1 MDNNYKISSI
11 IENLRKLYQQEYG
24 IAVFNIDVKNFESG
38 VEIKGSAL
46 TENQRDHIINAFREK
61 KIKIR
66 KEDLKI
72 LSDAH
77 ARNEI
82 GWAVVKSPIA
92 DLKLRFVSGKI
103 INQRILK
110 RIRCSQAFKGEIL
123 RVLYK
128 NEDQLLV
135 QQNDLTLGWV
145 NRKDVVLKKMSPSP
159 DKGRLGGVIKRR
171 RLDLYK
177 KWKQGNFAI
186 KGKVIFAKRFHSPK
200 GTMELASEAE
210 KYLGAKYVLG
220 GKSKKGIDCSGLVQV
235 AYKNSLNIILP
246 KHSWDQKKMGKKVKL
261 EDVKTGDLMFLI
273 KKENS
278 HKHVGIVE
286 VASEKNAK
294 RLHINTPPAP
304 LKRGIGTMEPA
315 AVNLIHASLEKK
327 KVIRQSL
334 EKVFESYD
342 FVEARRIIESKA
354 YKVHKAKS
362 S

>member
-1 MDNNYKISSI
+1 MGNNDKINSI
-11 IENLRKLYQQEYG
+11 VENLRKLYQQEYG
-24 IAVFNIDVKNFESG
+24 IAVFNIDVKNFKSG

-46 TENQRDHIINAFREK
+46 TENQRDHIINAFSEK

-66 KEDLKI
+66 KENLKI

-82 GWAVVKSPIA
+82 GWVVVKSPIA

-145 NRKDVVLKKMSPSP
+145 NRKDVVLKKKSLYRKWMS
-159 DKGRLGGVIKRR
+159 
-171 RLDLYK
+171 
-177 KWKQGNFAI
+177 GNFAI
-186 KGKVIFAKRFHSPK
+186 KGKAVFAKKFHINTPPAPLK
-200 GTMELASEAE
+200 RGIGTVESTNKITEEAE
-210 KYLGAKYVLG
+210 EYLGAKYVLG

-286 VASEKNAK
+286 KNK
-294 RLHINTPPAP
+294 DI
-304 LKRGIGTMEPA
+304 
-315 AVNLIHASLEKK
+315 NLIHASLEKK
-327 KVIRQSL
+327 KVIKQSL

-342 FVEARRIIESKA
+342 FVEIRRIVK
-354 YKVHKAKS
+354 
-362 S
+362 

>member
-1 MDNNYKISSI
+1 MGNNDKINSI
-11 IENLRKLYQQEYG
+11 VENLRKLYQQEYG
-24 IAVFNIDVKNFESG
+24 IAVFNINVKNFGSG
-38 VEIKGSAL
+38 IEIEGSAL

-82 GWAVVKSPIA
+82 SWVVVKNPIA

-145 NRKDVVLKKMSPSP
+145 NRKDVVLKKKSLL
-159 DKGRLGGVIKRR
+159 REWRR
-171 RLDLYK
+171 
-177 KWKQGNFAI
+177 GNFVL
-186 KGKVIFAKRFHSPK
+186 KGKVVKIANKKNAKRFHSPARSAGGPI
-200 GTMELASEAE
+200 GTMEPALGLSNIIKEAE

-235 AYKNSLNIILP
+235 AYKNSLDVILP
-246 KHSWDQKKMGKKVKL
+246 KHSWDQKEMGKKVKL
-261 EDVKTGDLMFLI
+261 KDVKTGDLIFLI

-286 VASEKNAK
+286 KNK
-294 RLHINTPPAP
+294 DI
-304 LKRGIGTMEPA
+304 
-315 AVNLIHASLEKK
+315 NLIHASLEKK
-327 KVIRQSL
+327 KVIKQNL
-334 EKVFESYD
+334 NEVFNGYD
-342 FVEARRIIESKA
+342 FVEARR
-354 YKVHKAKS
+354 VVG
-362 S
+362 